1 MSSVLSHGPRAV
13 VSLMLMLLTLPA
25 LAQTE
30 GLGALREEVAKARQ
44 QTPEAFTRLEAA
56 VAQVGVWDARKRG
69 TLAAVAP
76 LFRQLG
82 PQGLWPM
89 VERLAFDTGQAP
101 QPERDSAKLAL
112 QVGMIEATGELR
124 DARLLPLWRYLLE
137 GPETRRP
144 ARRAAATALAKL
156 ESDEAALLLV
166 TLSREPGTRGLTVL
180 RAMGSCRRLTVA
192 QRLAEA
198 LAARP
203 EPEVARRVAQALGD
217 IGSAW
222 AWKTPQVKHREE
234 EGAVRRVAAEA
245 LVHAWPDYA
254 GDTQRALT
262 QAVLRV
268 DAPETLTLIQSART
282 RMPEAQRAGL
292 GPLERQ
298 VLDNPLR

>member
-1 MSSVLSHGPRAV
+1 MSSTLSRGLCTA
-13 VSLMLMLLTLPA
+13 VSLLLMLLALPA
-25 LAQTE
+25 LAQTD

-56 VAQVGVWDARKRG
+56 VAQVDVLDARKRG
-69 TLAAVAP
+69 TVAAIAP

-112 QVGMIEATGELR
+112 QLGMIEATGELR
-124 DARLLPLWRYLLE
+124 DARLLPLWTYLLE
-137 GPETRRP
+137 RLETRRP

-156 ESDEAALLLV
+156 ESDEAAQVLV
-166 TLSREPGTRGLTVL
+166 ALSREAGARGLSVL
-180 RAMGSCRRLTVA
+180 GAMGSCRRLTVA
-192 QRLAEA
+192 QRLAEV

-203 EPEVARRVAQALGD
+203 APEVARRVAQALGD

-222 AWKTPQVKHREE
+222 AWKTPQVKHRAE

-245 LVHAWPDYA
+245 LVHAWPDYS
-254 GDTQRALT
+254 GDAQRALT

-268 DAPETLTLIQSART
+268 DAPETLTLLQSTRA
-282 RMPEAQRAGL
+282 RMPDAQRAGL
-292 GPLERQ
+292 GTLERQ
-298 VLDNPLR
+298 VVNNPLR